1 MSIAF
6 TSDVGTKP
14 VPSVLVLYA
23 YDCAMH
29 EAVVVA
35 LSGLLMEVCG
45 VTVSLDVFEENVILE
60 RGLED
65 WLEDRLQVLGF
76 VFKLSSV

>member
-1 MSIAF
+1 M
-6 TSDVGTKP
+6 
-14 VPSVLVLYA
+14 PSVLVLYA

-65 WLEDRLQVLGF
+65 WLEDRLQVLEF
-76 VFKLSSV
+76 CLQAFLCLI

>member
-1 MSIAF
+1 MTDAGS
-6 TSDVGTKP
+6 KP

-45 VTVSLDVFEENVILE
+45 VTVSLDVFEENVIME

-65 WLEDRLQVLGF
+65 WLEDRLQVGI
-76 VFKLSSV
+76 